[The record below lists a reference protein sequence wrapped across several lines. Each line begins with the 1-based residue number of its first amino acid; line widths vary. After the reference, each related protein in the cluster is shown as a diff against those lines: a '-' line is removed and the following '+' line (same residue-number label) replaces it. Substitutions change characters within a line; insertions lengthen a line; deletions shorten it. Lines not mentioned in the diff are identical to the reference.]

1 MMVRTGLTQEKGKN
15 AEKKNAEKK
24 NAEKKNAEKKNGE
37 SKKRRFVL
45 SDSE

>member
-24 NAEKKNAEKKNGE
+24 NTEKKNGE

>member
-1 MMVRTGLTQEKGKN
+1 MMVRTGLTQEKG
-15 AEKKNAEKK
+15 KNAEKK

>member
-1 MMVRTGLTQEKGKN
+1 MMVRTGLTQEKG
-15 AEKKNAEKK
+15 K

>member
-1 MMVRTGLTQEKGKN
+1 MVRTGLTQEKG
-15 AEKKNAEKK
+15 KNAEKK